1 MSDTLARQ
9 TADVFHEQDALG
21 RTYKSAAN
29 PAREKE
35 RLGDTWI
42 QEALPFQGDLP
53 TIPAIQAPLQSL
65 PAREPL
71 PVMPALRAYYPPE
84 RILTVTQQ
92 KNYTPLYRP
101 KD

>member
-1 MSDTLARQ
+1 MADTLARQ

-35 RLGDTWI
+35 RLGDMWI
-42 QEALPFQGDLP
+42 QEAAPFQSDLP
-53 TIPAIQAPLQSL
+53 TIPDVQPPLQSL

-71 PVMPALRAYYPPE
+71 PAMPALRAYYPPQ
-84 RILTVTQQ
+84 RILRVTQ
-92 KNYTPLYRP
+92 KRNYTPLYRP